1 MDEASKLPIPVAVRI
16 KYISWDVWVF
26 FVLFIWIGVFHVLFS
41 PMAVKKQLL
50 LDWLPEMVK
59 HSSQTIAIGKDMES
73 AINMA
78 STLTFTLLDIS
89 LRSMAWWV
97 STYAV
102 LRYAVSGKGVKAFL
116 VPIGKKYM
124 LVADKLKT
132 YRAMILIATMLAAG
146 LYAVKDYVLYVLLIS
161 KGIDPV
167 SAGWLFIVNLGG
179 IISMIVV
186 TIIWV
191 LLPDKWLAKMWLVRA
206 ALNEEKDTILS
217 IDIAPRNFIG
227 YFVAFSMVSAVVVLI
242 TYPSVAYLLPLV
254 FVPLLIE
261 WWMGGVVV
269 SLFTKMLTG
278 MVKPAVHIESE
289 GVWV

>member
-26 FVLFIWIGVFHVLFS
+26 FVLFIWIGVFHILFS

-132 YRAMILIATMLAAG
+132 YRTMILIATMLAAG